1 MFVIFVHLC
10 YCSSCSCVY
19 LFFLCSCVHRVR
31 PTLLFQGALLELLL
45 CLFCVC
51 IILCA
56 SALLL
61 SCCCFLPTAL
71 LPLFYSVL
79 NISNRYF
86 LVYFFANIM
95 ICKRS
100 NNLIV
105 SILITLSVSF
115 VFGHNIVIEGGYV
128 VILSRFNQ
136 CQYVFKSFL
145 PTSSSCLKPIMAPTV
160 SFDTMPLLSSF
171 LVSSSSFLSSPLLL
185 LLI

>member
-1 MFVIFVHLC
+1 MGKNSSLTFC
-10 YCSSCSCVY
+10 YCIKFRYFCLSCLV
-19 LFFLCSCVHRVR
+19 CS
-31 PTLLFQGALLELLL
+31 
-45 CLFCVC
+45 C
-51 IILCA
+51 IILDLVLFSLPSHQIRTLVLKCTLA
-56 SALLL
+56 
-61 SCCCFLPTAL
+61 FRIPTAL
-71 LPLFYSVL
+71 LTLFNSIL